1 MPMLSFSNPLRS
13 TNYWQKSKNS
23 SNCKKK
29 LTITA
34 RQKLPNT
41 LKPEPNRFWKLNQT
55 RKLVAARNEGQLMA
69 KPDHEGSEFDQVLLE
84 AIDDAL
90 SVYGEE
96 TKSAIYVYLE
106 RALGIPKRKIPAR
119 IDEFSKGLEDLF
131 GIGSKSVE
139 ILIIKNLHSKIGVV
153 LEMKTSNPWVLR

>member
-1 MPMLSFSNPLRS
+1 
-13 TNYWQKSKNS
+13 
-23 SNCKKK
+23 
-29 LTITA
+29 
-34 RQKLPNT
+34 
-41 LKPEPNRFWKLNQT
+41 
-55 RKLVAARNEGQLMA
+55 MA

-153 LEMKTSNPWVLR
+153 LEMKTSNPWVLPDLTFKEYVSHVKKYFEDVNTYEEKMSILIGENEAVKVYK